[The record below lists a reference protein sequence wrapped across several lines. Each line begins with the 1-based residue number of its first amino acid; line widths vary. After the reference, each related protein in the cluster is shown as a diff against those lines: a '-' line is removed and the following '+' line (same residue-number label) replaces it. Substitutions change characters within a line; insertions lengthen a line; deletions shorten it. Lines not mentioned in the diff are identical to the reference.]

1 MELIPVILKSSENQP
16 SRTYKSN
23 LAQIWHP
30 IFPFQFFKGFLSRAS
45 KICSKR
51 YIDQEIELLIDVFT
65 ENGYERKNLGK
76 KSKNYLNEPQN
87 PPLTKRVNSEDINKI
102 AKLP

>member
-1 MELIPVILKSSENQP
+1 MILKSSENQP

-30 IFPFQFFKGFLSRAS
+30 IFPFQFFKGFLSRAY
-45 KICSKR
+45 KIYSKR
-51 YIDQEIELLIDVFT
+51 YIDQEIQLLIDLFT
-65 ENGYERKNLGK
+65 GNGYERKALKK
-76 KSKNYLNEPQN
+76 KSKKYLNELQN
-87 PPLTKRVNSEDINKI
+87 PPLTNRDNSEDINKI